1 MSALY
6 DGVVFVASFPTCF
19 RATGLNYCLS
29 AISTVCARGD
39 FQCANKQCV
48 PRDWLC
54 DADDDCGDN
63 SDERNC
69 TGGGGIGP
77 LFPGAVQT
85 SCK

>member
-1 MSALY
+1 MFSCDAAQLL
-6 DGVVFVASFPTCF
+6 F
-19 RATGLNYCLS
+19 LLS

-48 PRDWLC
+48 PRDWMC

-69 TGGGGIGP
+69 TGGGGIGGFTIGP